1 MVLNKIKIILPG
13 LLLLFQVQAY
23 SQLID
28 TLVITIDD
36 YTGGFES
43 FVNKLE
49 EKYPVKVFYR
59 NEWIEQIQIEKGY
72 KQTPLSEI
80 LRDVLENSG
89 LSYMAYKSNIVLVP
103 EYSVLFINNGK
114 KLNGTDFSTEQ
125 IITVGNPVNQGRYK
139 IAEVSGTIRN
149 YKDDLPIPGAEVM
162 SEELNQGALTDN
174 LGHYS
179 IQLPVGRHTLKFS
192 YIGLEEQIIQIDL
205 IEDGVLN
212 IDLNEEAIPLE
223 EVTIYAESP
232 DRNISSAGMS
242 ILKINSKEINKL
254 PALAGEP
261 DVIKSIT
268 LLPGVQTVGENASGF
283 NVRGGKTDQNLILL
297 DGASIYNTSH
307 LFGILSMIN
316 TSAIENVVLYKG
328 GIPATYGGRIS
339 SVMDIEVKDG
349 NKDKVHGAGSIGPV
363 FSKLSFEGPVIR
375 NICSF
380 NTGGR
385 FSYTDW
391 ILKMLPDINLR
402 NSRSI
407 FYDFYGKLDFNLTQ
421 KDRVSVFGYHSFDLF
436 RFGTS
441 SVYQYGNLLGS
452 LKYGHIFNSKLS
464 SSLLVAYSDYKLEV
478 TDEENDYLSSV
489 FKTGVSQRSVRVEF
503 FYTPHYRHKINFGV
517 EGIQY
522 QFIPGQRSPYHPE
535 SMIVPKILENEQ
547 SLESTAFISYQYEIG
562 PRIILSAGLRY
573 SVFFNYGP
581 GVVHQYAEGL
591 PLSRF
596 SLMDSIEYGN
606 NEVIQQYMGLEPR
619 LSVRYRISD
628 NSSVKVSYNKTRQY
642 LQMISNTAIISP
654 TDFWKSCD
662 PYIEPMVADQIAF
675 GVFRNFMGNRI
686 EMSCE
691 LYYKQIQNVIDYKNG
706 AIIVLNDFLEND
718 LLSGS
723 GKAFGLE
730 MLVRKTSGRLT
741 GWASY
746 TFSRSLI
753 KMDGDVEDEVIN
765 DGNYYPS
772 NYDKPHDVTL
782 VGNFQLSRSWRLAA
796 DFNYSTGRPVTLP
809 EIKYQLERSEI
820 VYYSDRNKYRLPA
833 YHRLNVSV
841 SYDGNLKRNKK
852 FNTSWTFSVY
862 NLYGRKNVF
871 SVFYNK
877 ELPSM
882 DNDFTRFGLYK
893 LSVIAR
899 PIPTLTFNFNF

>member
-1 MVLNKIKIILPG
+1 MKIILAG
-13 LLLLFQVQAY
+13 SLILFQVQVYA
-23 SQLID
+23 QLLD
-28 TLVITIDD
+28 KLLITID
-36 YTGGFES
+36 TSSGGFES
-43 FVNKLE
+43 FVNELE
-49 EKYPVKVFYR
+49 DKYPVKVFYR
-59 NEWIEQIQIEKGY
+59 KEWIDQIRVEKGY
-72 KQTPLSEI
+72 SQTLLPDV
-80 LRDVLENSG
+80 LRDVLKNSG
-89 LSYMAYKSNIVLVP
+89 LSYMSYRSNIVLVP
-103 EYSVLFINNGK
+103 EYSLLLINNGK
-114 KLNGTDFSTEQ
+114 QLNGIESATGQVIS
-125 IITVGNPVNQGRYK
+125 VGNPVNKGRYK
-139 IAEVSGTIRN
+139 VAEISGTIKN

-162 SEELNQGALTDN
+162 IEGLNQGALTDD

-179 IQLPVGRHTLKFS
+179 IQLPVGRHSLKYS
-192 YIGLEEQIIQIDL
+192 YIGLEEQVVRIDL
-205 IEDGVLN
+205 IEDGVLD
-212 IDLNEEAIPLE
+212 IHLNEEAIPLE

-297 DGASIYNTSH
+297 DGASMYNTSH
-307 LFGILSMIN
+307 LFGMLSMIN

-339 SVMDIEVKDG
+339 SVMDIQVKDG
-349 NKDKVHGAGSIGPV
+349 NKEKVHGEGSIGPV
-363 FSKLSFEGPVIR
+363 FSKLSFEGPMIR
-375 NICSF
+375 NICTF
-380 NTGGR
+380 NAGGR

-421 KDRVSVFGYHSFDLF
+421 KDRISVFAYYSFDRF

-452 LKYGHIFNSKLS
+452 VKYGHIFNAKLS
-464 SSLLVAYSDYKLEV
+464 SSFLVAYSDYNLDV
-478 TDEENDYLSSV
+478 TDDAIDYLSSV
-489 FKTGVSQRSVRVEF
+489 FNTGVSQRSVRVEF
-503 FYTPHYRHKINFGV
+503 FYTPQYRHKINFGI

-522 QFIPGQRSPYHPE
+522 QFRPGQRRPYHPE

-547 SLESTAFISYQYEIG
+547 SFESTAFVSYQYEIG

-573 SVFFNYGP
+573 SAFFNYGP
-581 GVVHQYAEGL
+581 GVIHQYEDGL
-591 PLSRF
+591 PF
-596 SLMDSIEYGN
+596 SHFTLTDSIQYGK
-606 NEVIQQYMGLEPR
+606 NEVIQRYMGLEPR
-619 LSVRYRISD
+619 FSLRYRLGD
-628 NSSVKVSYNKTRQY
+628 NTSLKVSYNKTRQY

-662 PYIEPMVADQIAF
+662 PYIEPLLADQVAL
-675 GVFRNFMGNRI
+675 GVFRNFMGNRV

-706 AIIVLNDFLEND
+706 TVIVLNDFLEND
-718 LLSGS
+718 LMSGS
-723 GKAFGLE
+723 GKAYGLE
-730 MLVRKTSGRLT
+730 ILVRKTSGRLT

-753 KMDGDVEDEVIN
+753 RMDSDNDDEVIN
-765 DGNYYPS
+765 GGNHYPS

-796 DFNYSTGRPVTLP
+796 DFNYSTGRPVTFP

-862 NLYGRKNVF
+862 NVYGRKNVF

-877 ELPSM
+877 ELPSL

-893 LSVIAR
+893 LSIIAR